1 MLPSDPGARHIPPP
15 RRQDWYSDDEHLR
28 WLVRE
33 SVGESVWPI
42 AQGALVELGELV
54 PQRIE
59 PLAVA
64 ADRHPPALQQYDARG
79 SRVDDIEFHPAYD
92 ELINAVLGFGTVR
105 AAHLPGWRGLTGTAP
120 RALVSAVSYMF
131 LQADQAITGCPVGM
145 MDAMARCLARNDPA
159 LAERF
164 VPRIADDCGNHATS
178 AMFLTEKAGGSDVG
192 ANETVAVRDDN
203 GGWRLHGEK
212 WFASC
217 PQSDLV
223 LVMARPEG
231 APAGPAGLGLFL
243 MPHVLED
250 GTRNAILIHRLK
262 NKFGTRA
269 MASGEVGLRGAFAW
283 QVGELDRGMRQMMDM
298 VSLTRVGIVAAT
310 AGAMRRNTVEALAH
324 TEERRTFGG
333 ILQTHPLMRDS
344 LAELVID
351 STAALTATVAVS
363 ELLDSADGGN
373 AEAGGALRLLTP
385 LFKGYFTERA
395 RIAGGDAMEI
405 RGGNGFIEDWPDA
418 RLLRD
423 VSVHAIWEGSGNV
436 IALDVLRALR
446 HGAGPHFLGDLERRA
461 EGAGERG
468 PAAALAAPL
477 LAEIHALA
485 RTLDQLTGADPMA
498 QQLPIRRLAR
508 RMAILAVGTRL
519 AEQANR
525 FAAATGSG
533 RLTWIA
539 ARLVARLGGDPLVD
553 SVASDTAWL
562 AHADAILNGGPV
574 PIEVGA
580 AAASAVANGL
590 LARLGD
596 PRAVTRASPG
606 KHQ

>member
-15 RRQDWYSDDEHLR
+15 RRQDWYSGDEHLR
-28 WLVRE
+28 WLLRD
-33 SVGESVWPI
+33 SVGEAVWPV
-42 AQGALVELGELV
+42 AHNALAELGELV
-54 PQRIE
+54 PQRVE

-64 ADRHPPALQQYDARG
+64 ADRHPPVLQQYDARG
-79 SRVDDIEFHPAYD
+79 ARIDEIEFHPAYAD
-92 ELINAVLGFGTVR
+92 LIDTVLGFGTVR
-105 AAHLPGWRGLTGTAP
+105 AAHVPGWRGLPGVAP
-120 RALVSAVSYMF
+120 RALISAVSYMF

-145 MDAMARCLARNDPA
+145 MDAMARCLARNDPG

-164 VPRIADDCGNHATS
+164 VPRIADDSGDHATS

-192 ANETVAVRDDN
+192 ANETIAVRDDD

-231 APAGPAGLGLFL
+231 ASSGPSGLGLFL
-243 MPHVLED
+243 MPHLLDD
-250 GTRNAILIHRLK
+250 GSRNAVLIHRLK

-283 QVGELDRGMRQMMDM
+283 PVGDLARGMRQMMDM

-310 AGAMRRNTVEALAH
+310 AGAMRRNTVEALDH
-324 TEERRTFGG
+324 TAQRRTFGG
-333 ILQTHPLMRDS
+333 VLQTHPLMRDS
-344 LAELVID
+344 LADLVVD
-351 STAALTATVAVS
+351 STAALSATVAVS
-363 ELLDSADGGN
+363 ELLDRSDAGD

-395 RIAGGDAMEI
+395 RIVGGDAMEI

-446 HGAGPHFLGDLERRA
+446 HGAGPHFLADLERRA
-461 EGAGERG
+461 EVAGERG
-468 PAAALAAPL
+468 PAAPLAAPL
-477 LAEIHALA
+477 LGEIHGLA
-485 RTLDQLTGADPMA
+485 RTLDRLTEADPAA

-508 RMAILAVGTRL
+508 RMAILAVGARM

-525 FAAATGSG
+525 FAAGTGSG
-533 RLTWIA
+533 RLAWIT
-539 ARLVARLGGDPLVD
+539 ARFIARLGGDPLID
-553 SVASDTAWL
+553 RVAGSTAWL
-562 AHADAILNGGPV
+562 AHAEAILNGGQV
-574 PIEVGA
+574 PLDVGA
-580 AAASAVANGL
+580 SMASAVASE
-590 LARLGD
+590 LAASAAGA
-596 PRAVTRASPG
+596 RAMT
-606 KHQ
+606 

>member
-1 MLPSDPGARHIPPP
+1 MLPSDPGARHIPSP
-15 RRQDWYSDDEHLR
+15 RRQGWYRADEHLR

-33 SVGESVWPI
+33 SVGETVWPV
-42 AQGALVELGELV
+42 ADGALAELGDLV
-54 PQRIE
+54 PQRVE

-64 ADRHPPALQQYDARG
+64 ADRHTPVLQQYDARG
-79 SRVDDIEFHPAYD
+79 GRVDTIEFHPAYD
-92 ELINAVLGFGTVR
+92 ALLNTVLGFGTVR
-105 AAHLPGWRGLTGTAP
+105 SAHVPGWRGLAGIAP
-120 RALVSAVSYMF
+120 RALTSAVSYMF

-145 MDAMARCLARNDPA
+145 MDAMARCLARNDSA

-164 VPRIADDCGNHATS
+164 VPRIADDSGRHLTS

-192 ANETVAVRDDN
+192 ANETVAVRDDD

-231 APAGPAGLGLFL
+231 APPGPAGLGLFL
-243 MPHVLED
+243 MPHVLDD

-310 AGAMRRNTVEALAH
+310 AGAMRRNTVEALDH
-324 TEERRTFGG
+324 TAQRSTFGG
-333 ILQTHPLMRDS
+333 VLQTHPLMRDS
-344 LAELVID
+344 LADLVVD
-351 STAALTATVAVS
+351 STAALSATVAVS
-363 ELLDSADGGN
+363 ELLDRADSGDV
-373 AEAGGALRLLTP
+373 EAGGALRLLTP

-446 HGAGPHFLGDLERRA
+446 RGAGPHFLGDLERRA
-461 EGAGERG
+461 EAAGSNG
-468 PAAALAAPL
+468 PAAALATPL
-477 LAEIHALA
+477 LGETRSLA
-485 RTLDQLTGADPMA
+485 NTLDRLSDADPVA

-525 FAAATGSG
+525 FAADTGSG
-533 RLTWIA
+533 RLSWIA
-539 ARLVARLGGDPLVD
+539 ARFVARLGGDPLID
-553 SVASDTAWL
+553 AVASDTAWL

-574 PIEVGA
+574 PTEVGA
-580 AAASAVANGL
+580 ALASAVAAGL
-590 LARLGD
+590 VARAD
-596 PRAVTRASPG
+596 NAHVVT
-606 KHQ
+606 

>member
-1 MLPSDPGARHIPPP
+1 MLPSDPGARHIPPVQ
-15 RRQDWYSDDEHLR
+15 RSDWYSGDEHLH
-28 WLVRE
+28 WLIRE
-33 SVGESVWPI
+33 SVGESVWP
-42 AQGALVELGELV
+42 AAHAALAELGVLV
-54 PQRIE
+54 PQRVE

-64 ADRHPPALQQYDARG
+64 ADRHPPLLHQYDARG
-79 SRVDDIEFHPAYD
+79 SRIDDIEFHPAYG
-92 ELINAVLGFGTVR
+92 ELINTVLGFGTVR
-105 AAHLPGWRGLTGTAP
+105 SAHVPGWRGLAGVAP
-120 RALVSAVSYMF
+120 RALTSAVSYLF

-145 MDAMARCLARNDPA
+145 MDAMARCLARNDPP

-164 VPRIADDCGNHATS
+164 VRRIADDTGSHLTS

-192 ANETVAVRDDN
+192 ANETVAVRDDD

-231 APAGPAGLGLFL
+231 APLGPAGLGLFL
-243 MPHVLED
+243 MPRVLDD

-310 AGAMRRNTVEALAH
+310 AGAMRRNTVEALDH
-324 TEERRTFGG
+324 TAQRQTFGAV
-333 ILQTHPLMRDS
+333 LQTHPLMRDS
-344 LAELVID
+344 LADLVVD
-351 STAALTATVAVS
+351 STAALTATIAVS
-363 ELLDSADGGN
+363 ELLDKADGGD

-395 RIAGGDAMEI
+395 RIVAGDAMEI

-423 VSVHAIWEGSGNV
+423 VSVHAIWEGAGNV

-446 HGAGPHFLGDLERRA
+446 RGAGPHFLGDLERRA
-461 EGAGERG
+461 EATGERG

-477 LAEIHALA
+477 LTEIHALA
-485 RTLDQLTGADPMA
+485 RNLDQLTDADPTA

-508 RMAILAVGTRL
+508 RMAVLAVGTRL
-519 AEQANR
+519 AEQADR
-525 FAAATGSG
+525 FAAGTGSG
-533 RLTWIA
+533 RLAWIA
-539 ARLVARLGGDPLVD
+539 ARFVARLGGDPLVD

-574 PIEVGA
+574 PLDVGTSL
-580 AAASAVANGL
+580 ASAVAAGL
-590 LARLGD
+590 GARLD
-596 PRAVTRASPG
+596 NARVVM
-606 KHQ
+606 

>member
-1 MLPSDPGARHIPPP
+1 MLPSDPGSRHIPVPD
-15 RRQDWYSDDEHLR
+15 RQDWYGPDEHLR
-28 WLVRE
+28 WLLRE
-33 SVGESVWPI
+33 SVGESVWPV
-42 AQGALVELGELV
+42 ADAALTELGRLV

-59 PLAVA
+59 PLARE
-64 ADRHPPALQQYDARG
+64 ADRHPPVLQQFDARG
-79 SRVDDIEFHPAYD
+79 ARIDEIEFHPAYD
-92 ELINAVLGFGTVR
+92 ELIDTVLGFGTVR
-105 AAHLPGWRGLTGTAP
+105 CAHVPGWRGLPGIAP
-120 RALVSAVSYMF
+120 RALTSAISYLF

-145 MDAMARCLARNDPA
+145 MDAMARCLERNDPA

-164 VPRIADDCGNHATS
+164 VPRIADDSGAQLTS

-192 ANETVAVRDDN
+192 ANETVAVRDDDGG

-231 APAGPAGLGLFL
+231 APPGPAGLGLFL

-250 GTRNAILIHRLK
+250 GSRNAILIHRLK

-283 QVGELDRGMRQMMDM
+283 QVGALDRGMRQMMDM

-324 TEERRTFGG
+324 TAARSTFGA

-344 LAELVID
+344 LAELVVD
-351 STAALTATVAVS
+351 STAALTGTIAAS
-363 ELLDSADGGN
+363 ELLDRSDAGD
-373 AEAGGALRLLTP
+373 AEAAGALRLITP

-395 RIAGGDAMEI
+395 RISGGDAMEI

-436 IALDVLRALR
+436 IALDVLRGLR
-446 HGAGPHFLGDLERRA
+446 RGAGPHFLADLERRA
-461 EGAGERG
+461 ESAGGGG
-468 PAAALAAPL
+468 PMATLSRPLLEEINALAA
-477 LAEIHALA
+477 
-485 RTLDQLTGADPMA
+485 TLDGLAGADAEA

-508 RMAILAVGTRL
+508 RMAILAVGARL

-525 FAAATGSG
+525 HAETTGSG
-533 RLTWIA
+533 RLAWIA
-539 ARLVARLGGDPLVD
+539 SRFLARLGGEPVVD
-553 SVASDTAWL
+553 HVAADTSWL
-562 AHADAILNGGPV
+562 AHAEPLLNGGHV
-574 PIEVGA
+574 PMEVGA
-580 AAASAVANGL
+580 RAASAVAHGL
-590 LARLGD
+590 SQATATSGVARGI
-596 PRAVTRASPG
+596 
-606 KHQ
+606 

>member
-1 MLPSDPGARHIPPP
+1 VAD
-15 RRQDWYSDDEHLR
+15 
-28 WLVRE
+28 
-33 SVGESVWPI
+33 
-42 AQGALVELGELV
+42 GALAELGELV
-54 PQRIE
+54 PQRVE
-59 PLAVA
+59 PLAVT
-64 ADRHPPALQQYDARG
+64 ADRNPPALQQYDARG
-79 SRVDDIEFHPAYD
+79 RRIDTIEFHPAYD
-92 ELINAVLGFGTVR
+92 DLINTVLGFGTVR
-105 AAHLPGWRGLTGTAP
+105 SAHLPGWRGLSGVAP
-120 RALVSAVSYMF
+120 RALTSAVSYMF

-159 LAERF
+159 LAARF
-164 VPRIADDCGNHATS
+164 VPRIADDTGAHATA

-192 ANETVAVRDDN
+192 ANETVAVRDDD
-203 GGWRLHGEK
+203 GAWRLHGEK

-231 APAGPAGLGLFL
+231 APPGPAGLGLFL
-243 MPHVLED
+243 MPHVLDD

-269 MASGEVGLRGAFAW
+269 MASGEAGLRGAFAW

-310 AGAMRRNTVEALAH
+310 AGAMRRNTVEALDH
-324 TEERRTFGG
+324 TAQRSTFGSV
-333 ILQTHPLMRDS
+333 LQGHPLMRDS
-344 LAELVID
+344 LADLVVD
-351 STAALTATVAVS
+351 STAALTATIAVS
-363 ELLDSADGGN
+363 ELLDTADGGD
-373 AEAGGALRLLTP
+373 AEAAGALRLLTP
-385 LFKGYFTERA
+385 LFKGYFTARA
-395 RIAGGDAMEI
+395 RITAGDAMEI

-418 RLLRD
+418 RILRD

-446 HGAGPHFLGDLERRA
+446 RGAGPHSLGELERRA
-461 EGAGERG
+461 EAAGERG
-468 PAAALAAPL
+468 PATSLATPL
-477 LAEIHALA
+477 LSEVRILA
-485 RTLDQLTGADPMA
+485 HSLDGLTGGDPDQ

-508 RMAILAVGTRL
+508 RMAVLAVGTRL

-533 RLTWIA
+533 RLAWIA
-539 ARLVARLGGDPLVD
+539 ARFIARLGGEPLMD

-562 AHADAILNGGPV
+562 AHADHVLNGGSV

-580 AAASAVANGL
+580 ALASAVAIGL
-590 LARLGD
+590 SARVD
-596 PRAVTRASPG
+596 QARVVI
-606 KHQ
+606 